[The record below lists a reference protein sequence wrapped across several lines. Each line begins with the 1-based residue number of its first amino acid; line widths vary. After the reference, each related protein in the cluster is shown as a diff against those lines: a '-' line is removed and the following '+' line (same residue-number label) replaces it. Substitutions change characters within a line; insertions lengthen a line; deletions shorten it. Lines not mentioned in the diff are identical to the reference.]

1 MDGKRMNN
9 YKTPTN
15 NLEAFTLALRLAV
28 KAPNDE
34 LSSKATAMAHSLA
47 MRLTADQVNGVK
59 AMLEAEAA

>member
-1 MDGKRMNN
+1 MNN

-28 KAPNDE
+28 KAPSDD

-59 AMLEAEAA
+59 AMLEAEAAA

>member
-28 KAPNDE
+28 TAPSDD

-59 AMLEAEAA
+59 AMLEAEVA

>member
-1 MDGKRMNN
+1 MGN

-28 KAPNDE
+28 EAPNND
-34 LSSKATAMAHSLA
+34 LSIKATAMAHSLA
-47 MRLTADQVNGVK
+47 MLLTADQVNGVK

>member
-1 MDGKRMNN
+1 MNN

-28 KAPNDE
+28 TAPSDE
-34 LSSKATAMAHSLA
+34 LSSKATTMAHSLA

-59 AMLEAEAA
+59 AMLEAEAV

>member
-15 NLEAFTLALRLAV
+15 NLEAFTLALRMAV
-28 KAPNDE
+28 EAPNDD
-34 LSSKATAMAHSLA
+34 LSSKATARARSLA
-47 MRLTADQVNGVK
+47 ARLTAEQVNGVK